1 MAEGRVMEEE
11 ALDSELAAREDIA
24 MMREQI
30 ARMRRSL
37 GALEDEVRLRE
48 NEFIAIRTARRV
60 EEWEDD

>member
-1 MAEGRVMEEE
+1 MVEGGVMEEE
-11 ALDSELAAREDIA
+11 PLDSELAAREDIA

-48 NEFIAIRTARRV
+48 NEFIAIRTARRI